1 MNYKD
6 NLSHMNYTDNL
17 SHMNYI
23 DNLSHMNYIDNLS
36 PTTWR
41 GLFTGARTSWSV
53 FMVAT
58 GKYVDKKYKY
68 KYKCSTYKLVG
79 IMVATCW

>member
-1 MNYKD
+1 MYVNYKD
-6 NLSHMNYTDNL
+6 NLTHMNYTDN
-17 SHMNYI
+17 I
-23 DNLSHMNYIDNLS
+23 SHMNYIDNLS

-58 GKYVDKKYKY
+58 GKYVDKNTNTKTNVQ
-68 KYKCSTYKLVG
+68 C
-79 IMVATCW
+79 TCWWVLFLPLAGRQI